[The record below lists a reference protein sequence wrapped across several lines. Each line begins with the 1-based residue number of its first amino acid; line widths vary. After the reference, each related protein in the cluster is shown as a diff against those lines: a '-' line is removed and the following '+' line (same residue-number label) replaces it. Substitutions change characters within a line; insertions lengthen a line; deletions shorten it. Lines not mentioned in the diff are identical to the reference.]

1 MKKILFGTTALLA
14 AGAFAPT
21 AQAADP
27 IKLSV
32 GGYMEYW
39 VAGASQDDDAALNAN
54 SFDVQGEG
62 EIHFKGKTTLDNG
75 MTVGVQV
82 ELEAGSNHN
91 GDDTIDESYIWVSG
105 KYGKL
110 IAGSENDVVY
120 LTQVQAPE
128 ASAMGKGINE
138 GDTNK
143 YLLTNKVVYLDV
155 NDTTNGDANKLSYF
169 TPRMYGLQAGISYAA
184 SNNTTGDDK
193 WSGAVNSETVAKA
206 TAFDEA
212 WAFALNYKGEFS
224 GVGVAASAGY
234 VVYDVRNDA
243 TQGAGH
249 DPNAEDIQA
258 GLQFTYQGF
267 TLGGGAKRR
276 IANAASGLD
285 AGSDGVAWDAGLM
298 YAEGPYAVSL
308 SYTSS
313 NVVGDRAVAEDD
325 EIDLWKL
332 GANYKLGAGVDLFG
346 QLAYLNAD
354 KGGDNNAADGNEGAF
369 GGVVG
374 LKLKF

>member
-39 VAGASQDDDAALNAN
+39 VAAADQDDSAGLNVN

-75 MTVGVQV
+75 MTIGVQV
-82 ELEAGSNHN
+82 ELEAGANNN
-91 GDDTIDESYIWVSG
+91 GDDVIDESYIWVSG

-110 IAGSENDVVY
+110 IVGSENDVVY
-120 LTQVQAPE
+120 LSAVQAPE
-128 ASAMGKGINE
+128 ASQMGKGWGE

-143 YLLTNKVVYLDV
+143 YLISTVNVLDV
-155 NDTTNGDANKLSYF
+155 NETENGDANKVSYF
-169 TPRMYGLQAGISYAA
+169 TPRMYGLQAGISYVP
-184 SNNTTGDDK
+184 SNNAFGDDTDV
-193 WSGAVNSETVAKA
+193 SNSESVVKRASW
-206 TAFDEA
+206 DEA
-212 WAFALNYKGEFS
+212 WAFSLSYNETFG
-224 GVGVAASAGY
+224 GVGVKASAGY
-234 VVYDVRNDA
+234 ITYDDNNIVARDNE
-243 TQGAGH
+243 TK
-249 DPNAEDIQA
+249 DIQG
-258 GLQFTYQGF
+258 GLALSYQGF
-267 TLGGGAKRR
+267 TVGGGVKRR
-276 IANAASGLD
+276 IASVDSSVDND
-285 AGSDGVAWDAGLM
+285 SDGFAYDVGVM

-308 SYTSS
+308 SYTKS
-313 NVVGDRAVAEDD
+313 DTHDD
-325 EIDLWKL
+325 AAAGNDEFQVYKL
-332 GANYKLGAGVDLFG
+332 GGNYKLGAGVDLFG
-346 QLAYLNAD
+346 QIAYMTEDDENA
-354 KGGDNNAADGNEGAF
+354 NTTTENDGAV